1 MSSVTGSCM
10 CGLVSYTMSAEPL
23 LSAICHCRDC
33 QKQTGTSFS
42 LVLGIPRD
50 SFKIT
55 GDLSTYETIGMSGS
69 KVKRKFCGNCG
80 SPMYSDADAFEG
92 LLFVKSGTLD
102 DPSGLVPTMEIF
114 CDDAQE
120 WCKFAVQLDRVA
132 KNPPSA

>member
-69 KVKRKFCGNCG
+69 KVKRN
-80 SPMYSDADAFEG
+80 S
-92 LLFVKSGTLD
+92 
-102 DPSGLVPTMEIF
+102 
-114 CDDAQE
+114 
-120 WCKFAVQLDRVA
+120 AVIVDRLCILMLMHL
-132 KNPPSA
+132 KDFYL

>member
-1 MSSVTGSCM
+1 MTVTGECF
-10 CGLVSYTMSAEPL
+10 CGKVTYKIDAPL
-23 LSAICHCRDC
+23 RDARSCHCSRC
-33 QKQTGTSFS
+33 RKIFSAQASAYAEVAPGAFTWLTGEELLKTFE
-42 LVLGIPRD
+42 
-50 SFKIT
+50 T
-55 GDLSTYETIGMSGS
+55 GNGFG
-69 KVKRKFCGNCG
+69 VRFCGNCG

-114 CDDAQE
+114 CDDAQD